1 MRNTCFRGYAFLRI
15 AGKARVQH
23 QTSPRRLSMRL
34 FVELFV
40 TDLPRSRQFY
50 VDALGFTAIRD
61 EPDYVALVQGDASV
75 NLCPFA
81 GLREGHYL
89 AVKERHLG
97 SRVEFCLE
105 VADLEAAYQRA
116 LAAGASLQT
125 PIKERPW
132 RRSDFRLI
140 DPDGAYW
147 RITSPEGA
155 K

>member
-1 MRNTCFRGYAFLRI
+1 
-15 AGKARVQH
+15 
-23 QTSPRRLSMRL
+23 MRL

-40 TDLPRSRQFY
+40 TDLARSRQFY
-50 VDALGFTAIRD
+50 VHVLGFEVLRD
-61 EPDYVALVQGDASV
+61 EPNYIALAQGNVHV
-75 NLCPFA
+75 NLGPFY

-89 AVKERHLG
+89 AVKGSRLG

-116 LAAGASLQT
+116 IAAGAEIQT

-132 RRSDFRLI
+132 RRRDFRLI

-147 RITSPEGA
+147 RITTPEIA
-155 K
+155 Q